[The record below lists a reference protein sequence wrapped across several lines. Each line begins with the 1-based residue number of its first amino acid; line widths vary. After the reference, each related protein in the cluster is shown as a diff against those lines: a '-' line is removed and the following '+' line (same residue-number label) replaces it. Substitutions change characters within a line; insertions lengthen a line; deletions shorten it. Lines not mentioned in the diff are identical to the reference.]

1 MPKTW
6 PVNSILN
13 LKLTSLQW
21 CYSRPVIRY
30 ILDVRDKKKLT
41 QELVALL
48 PEEQRISTE
57 SAFSAWW
64 YNLRSTGGLR
74 LTTIGYITFVDYL
87 DLAQYEFR
95 IEDAHEFNLRT
106 VIALDRQLELPYYI
120 VIKKGVPIS
129 VIFFG
134 SKEAM
139 LVNLYGNLQKFLDN
153 Y

>member
-1 MPKTW
+1 
-6 PVNSILN
+6 VL
-13 LKLTSLQW
+13 
-21 CYSRPVIRY
+21 VIRY
-30 ILDVRDKKKLT
+30 IPNVRDKKKLT
-41 QELVALL
+41 QELVVLL
-48 PEEQRISTE
+48 PGAQRISPA

-74 LTTIGYITFVDYL
+74 LTTLGYITFVDYL

-106 VIALDRQLELPYYI
+106 IIALDRRLELPYYI
-120 VIKKGVPIS
+120 VIKKSVPVS

-153 Y
+153 YQT

>member
-1 MPKTW
+1 M
-6 PVNSILN
+6 
-13 LKLTSLQW
+13 
-21 CYSRPVIRY
+21 IRFT
-30 ILDVRDKKKLT
+30 LDVRDKKKLT
-41 QELVALL
+41 QKLVELL
-48 PEEQRISTE
+48 PNEQHIHPE
-57 SAFSAWW
+57 LAFSAWW

-74 LTTIGYITFVDYL
+74 LTTVGYKTFVDYL
-87 DLAQYEFR
+87 DLTPYEFH
-95 IEDAHEFNLRT
+95 ITNAQEFNLRT
-106 VIALDRQLELPYYI
+106 IITLDRRLELPYYI

>member
-1 MPKTW
+1 MLAIKY
-6 PVNSILN
+6 ILN
-13 LKLTSLQW
+13 
-21 CYSRPVIRY
+21 
-30 ILDVRDKKKLT
+30 VRDKKKLT

-48 PEEQRISTE
+48 PKEQRISPT
-57 SAFSAWW
+57 SAFNAWW

-95 IEDAHEFNLRT
+95 IEDAHEFNLRM

-120 VIKKGVPIS
+120 VIKKGIPLS

-153 Y
+153 YRS

>member
-1 MPKTW
+1 M
-6 PVNSILN
+6 LA
-13 LKLTSLQW
+13 
-21 CYSRPVIRY
+21 IRY
-30 ILDVRDKKKLT
+30 IRNVRDKKKLT
-41 QELVALL
+41 QELVGLL
-48 PEEQRISTE
+48 PEAQRMSPT

-74 LTTIGYITFVDYL
+74 LTTLGYIIFVDYL

-106 VIALDRQLELPYYI
+106 VIALDQQLELPYYI
-120 VIKKGVPIS
+120 VIKKGVPVS

-153 Y
+153 YQT